1 MSSSKHKQAP
11 STIWKAALPPTFYDT
26 TTPGSCT
33 TRPYYLFPLFILINI
48 ITMADR
54 AIIPGA
60 SQEFLAFME
69 GAFDAPNLVKEN
81 PDAGLV
87 SLITNDVLI
96 LCAPLYLSFVFM
108 NSI

>member
-1 MSSSKHKQAP
+1 MSSSKHKP

-26 TTPGSCT
+26 TSSSGNCT

-69 GAFDAPNLVKEN
+69 GAFDAPNLVREN

-87 SLITNDVLI
+87 S
-96 LCAPLYLSFVFM
+96 
-108 NSI
+108 

>member
-1 MSSSKHKQAP
+1 MSSSKHKP
-11 STIWKAALPPTFYDT
+11 STLWKAAIPPTFYDT
-26 TTPGSCT
+26 SPTSSSSSGNCT

-87 SLITNDVLI
+87 SLI
-96 LCAPLYLSFVFM
+96 YYFVY
-108 NSI
+108 I

>member
-1 MSSSKHKQAP
+1 MMSSSKHKP
-11 STIWKAALPPTFYDT
+11 SSTFWKAALPPTFYDT
-26 TTPGSCT
+26 STASSSGKCT

-69 GAFDAPNLVKEN
+69 GAFDAPNLVREN

-87 SLITNDVLI
+87 SFFEI
-96 LCAPLYLSFVFM
+96 Y
-108 NSI
+108 

>member
-1 MSSSKHKQAP
+1 
-11 STIWKAALPPTFYDT
+11 
-26 TTPGSCT
+26 
-33 TRPYYLFPLFILINI
+33 
-48 ITMADR
+48 MADR

-87 SLITNDVLI
+87 SLI
-96 LCAPLYLSFVFM
+96 YYFVY
-108 NSI
+108 I